1 MKMYSPVLYWKF
13 FKLHTF
19 ALPLT
24 ALALHM
30 LSKLKRRSDFTD
42 LRYALK
48 CVCQNNIT
56 CRYSAIRE
64 GCSSSQFRVVFFKF
78 DIYHL
83 KREPTFHQRRSYGRL
98 KSPTGQF
105 YPNQVGLGSSTIC
118 DLNFHVTDLVY

>member
-1 MKMYSPVLYWKF
+1 MYKF
-13 FKLHTF
+13 RYLHNF
-19 ALPLT
+19 T
-24 ALALHM
+24 AGVFHISFSLFVIA
-30 LSKLKRRSDFTD
+30 
-42 LRYALK
+42 
-48 CVCQNNIT
+48 N
-56 CRYSAIRE
+56 RYSAIRE